1 MMKFKSLFLLFSVF
15 FFLISC
21 SHTHRLTRLEPTK
34 IDNLKL
40 RKIGAGDQRL
50 ALLNAIIL
58 DPEAGIDATILQT
71 SHNYAEGKVV
81 RFQPAT
87 GETEYLDL
95 PHSSGAWAGVRVG
108 DDVYLGG
115 HLPGDF
121 FHLKITDSQIVRFE
135 IPRPDSE
142 KFEFVWNTDVG
153 SDGMIYLGTYPDCML
168 LRFNPANQSFENLG
182 VMVENE
188 QYIRHVNGKFEGKIF
203 CGVGS
208 HAQIVEYDLA
218 TGNKTPFLPEQYQ
231 QRSFVYYS
239 DRFKDLLYAVVTP
252 DPVILFFDPATHQL
266 LREVHPPKPDQ
277 DFGLFN
283 YESIVDVGDDL
294 YFGARPDDDLYAYNY
309 DRDETR
315 LIARGIGAPYGLA
328 RDRYLFCR
336 NYFGTYSIFD
346 LQEQKIILQR
356 DTKFEG
362 AGMDIF
368 ALAEGVNGTVVGG
381 AYINQGF
388 FSYDPLE
395 DKLTPFGASVQFG
408 GQIRQLVAFKNKI
421 FIAHYTHARLTE
433 YDPNQPWNP
442 GNQSDSNPHL
452 IGAVGHEQDR
462 FPAAYLAEDD
472 KIYFGTQPEYGV
484 LGGTLTI
491 FDPQTKQFDVRRN
504 VVQDQSIFALTGNRN
519 GSIFGGTA
527 IAGGL
532 GAHPTQKDAK
542 IFTWDLAKKEKL
554 MERTI
559 IPDAAEIWDL
569 AWIPEN
575 KLVGAAD
582 SFLFVYDIAKDTV
595 EATRNVHADVIMNV
609 LLSQDGWC
617 YGNSEELLFR
627 FSTDL
632 SRFEE
637 IDRRPSPPQFGR
649 GLIETND
656 GRMYL
661 GIGAELYELIR
672 VK

>member
-1 MMKFKSLFLLFSVF
+1 MKFNHLLFIIF
-15 FFLISC
+15 FILIIS
-21 SHTHRLTRLEPTK
+21 SRISSQDKSIFEKTK
-34 IDNLKL
+34 INNLEL
-40 RKIGAGDQRL
+40 RKIGVGDQRL

-58 DPEAGIDATILQT
+58 NPDAGIDATILQT

-87 GETEYLDL
+87 GKTEYLDL

-115 HLPGDF
+115 HLPGHF
-121 FHLKITDSQIVRFE
+121 FHLKINDSQIVHFE
-135 IPRPDSE
+135 IPRTDSQ
-142 KFEFVWNTDVG
+142 KFEFIWSIDRA
-153 SDGMIYLGTYPDCML
+153 SDGMIYLGTYPECML
-168 LRFNPANQSFENLG
+168 LRFNPDNQSFENLG
-182 VMVENE
+182 VMVEKE

-218 TGNKTPFLPEQYQ
+218 TGNKTPFLPKQYQ

-239 DRFKDLLYAVVTP
+239 DRFKDMLCAVVVP
-252 DPVILFFDPATHQL
+252 DPVLLFFDPITHQV
-266 LREVHPPKPDQ
+266 LREVHPPKAGQ
-277 DFGLFN
+277 DFALFG
-283 YESIVDVGDDL
+283 YESIVDGGDDL
-294 YFGARPDDDLYAYNY
+294 YFGTRPDDNLYAYNY
-309 DRDETR
+309 DRNEIR
-315 LIARGIGAPYGLA
+315 LIAEGIGSAFGMA
-328 RDRYLFCR
+328 QDRYLFCR

-346 LQEQKIILQR
+346 LQAQKTILQR

-368 ALAEGVNGTVVGG
+368 ALAEGVNGTIVGG
-381 AYINQGF
+381 SYINQGF
-388 FSYDPLE
+388 FSYDIQK
-395 DKLTPFGASVQFG
+395 DKLTAYGASVRFG
-408 GQIRQLVAFKNKI
+408 GQIRQLVTAGDKI
-421 FIAHYTHARLTE
+421 YIAHYTHARLTE
-433 YDPNQPWNP
+433 YDPNMPWNP

-452 IGAVGHEQDR
+452 IGALGHEQDR
-462 FPAAYLAEDD
+462 FPAAYLAEDK

-491 FDPQTKQFDVRRN
+491 FDPESRQFDVHRN
-504 VVQDQSIFALTGNRN
+504 VVQDHSIFALTGNRN
-519 GSIFGGTA
+519 GLIFGGTA
-527 IAGGL
+527 IVGGL

-542 IFTWDLAKKEKL
+542 IFTWDVAKQEKL
-554 MERTI
+554 FERII
-559 IPDAAEIWDL
+559 IPGAAEIWDL
-569 AWIPEN
+569 AWTPEN

-582 SFLFVYDIAKDTV
+582 SFLFVYDIEKDTI

-609 LLSQDGWC
+609 LLSHDGWC

-627 FSTDL
+627 FSKDL
-632 SRFEE
+632 QQFEA

-649 GLIETND
+649 GLIETRD
-656 GRMYL
+656 GRIYL
-661 GIGAELYELIR
+661 GIGAMLYELVR